1 MVASAASRRPRSR
14 HRGSDSERVWTR
26 NFGRLH
32 KGPLTEWHGR
42 NLKVRG
48 LGGTF
53 ALEIQ
58 LSTIEYCKG

>member
-48 LGGTF
+48 LGGRS
-53 ALEIQ
+53 L
-58 LSTIEYCKG
+58 LKGQRGGGMTAA